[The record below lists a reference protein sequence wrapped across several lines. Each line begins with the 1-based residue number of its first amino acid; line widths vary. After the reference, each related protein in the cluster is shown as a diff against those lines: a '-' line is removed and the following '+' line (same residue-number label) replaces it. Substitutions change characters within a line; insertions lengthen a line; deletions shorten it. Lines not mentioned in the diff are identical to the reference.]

1 MDFEMLLD
9 EIINLSGEEQ
19 VNYLSKFKDY
29 EFSKK
34 ELFEIFSLIEEV
46 NYEKFYFIFKELLSK
61 LGMLDYY
68 LLVINMNNDLN
79 NFSKY
84 GRSENMDSYFEYLLK
99 SNDLSYEED
108 NLYYNNLL
116 KLSNN
121 VIKRLSEDKIN
132 LLSNMVYERIRLN
145 KNISFNELSFI
156 GVRTLKELGLIS
168 ISNKI
173 NNTILDGVY
182 GYTNFKLYMLT
193 KPECRIQLDYNK
205 IEKDFNGEE
214 LLFRLLYTLFHEIE
228 HVKQVNYCLNRDS
241 YKNDMGKKL
250 AFSYKRG
257 FFIESLVGH
266 SNMEDYDNI
275 TIEYNAKLL
284 GMIRSL
290 SFIKENFS
298 SLFNESFVRDKYLE
312 VNKIILDNYL
322 NYRKFNSLFSKYE
335 REYNDSQYKKDFEKT
350 LTILNFNGKIVSYGN
365 RFLDEQFML
374 LLMGEDNVFR
384 RIILSKNIPFDK
396 QESLV
401 LDSIYKKESKKRS

>member
-29 EFSKK
+29 DFSKK

-84 GRSENMDSYFEYLLK
+84 GRSETMDSYFEYLLK

>member
-29 EFSKK
+29 DFSKK

-46 NYEKFYFIFKELLSK
+46 NYEKFYLIFKELLSK

>member
-29 EFSKK
+29 DFSKK

-228 HVKQVNYCLNRDS
+228 HVKQVNYCLSRDS
-241 YKNDMGKKL
+241 YKNDMCKKL

-335 REYNDSQYKKDFEKT
+335 REYNDSQYKKDFENT

>member
-1 MDFEMLLD
+1 
-9 EIINLSGEEQ
+9 
-19 VNYLSKFKDY
+19 
-29 EFSKK
+29 
-34 ELFEIFSLIEEV
+34 
-46 NYEKFYFIFKELLSK
+46 
-61 LGMLDYY
+61 
-68 LLVINMNNDLN
+68 
-79 NFSKY
+79 
-84 GRSENMDSYFEYLLK
+84 
-99 SNDLSYEED
+99 
-108 NLYYNNLL
+108 
-116 KLSNN
+116 
-121 VIKRLSEDKIN
+121 
-132 LLSNMVYERIRLN
+132 
-145 KNISFNELSFI
+145 
-156 GVRTLKELGLIS
+156 
-168 ISNKI
+168 
-173 NNTILDGVY
+173 
-182 GYTNFKLYMLT
+182 MLT

-312 VNKIILDNYL
+312 VNKIILHNYL

>member
-29 EFSKK
+29 DFSKK

-228 HVKQVNYCLNRDS
+228 HVKQVNYCLSRDS
-241 YKNDMGKKL
+241 YKNDMCKKL

>member
-29 EFSKK
+29 DFSKK

-322 NYRKFNSLFSKYE
+322 NYRKFNSYLVNMKE
-335 REYNDSQYKKDFEKT
+335 N
-350 LTILNFNGKIVSYGN
+350 IMIVSIKKI
-365 RFLDEQFML
+365 L
-374 LLMGEDNVFR
+374 R
-384 RIILSKNIPFDK
+384 RL
-396 QESLV
+396 
-401 LDSIYKKESKKRS
+401 

>member
-1 MDFEMLLD
+1 MNFEMLLD

-19 VNYLSKFKDY
+19 LNYLSKFKDY
-29 EFSKK
+29 DFSKE
-34 ELFEIFSLIEEV
+34 ELFEIFSLLEEV
-46 NYEKFYFIFKELLSK
+46 NYEKFYLMFKELLSK

-68 LLVINMNNDLN
+68 LLVINMNKDLN

-84 GRSENMDSYFEYLLK
+84 GRSENMDSYFKYLLK

-116 KLSNN
+116 KLSSN
-121 VIKRLSEDKIN
+121 VIRRLSEDKIN
-132 LLSNMVYERIRLN
+132 ILSNMVYERIRSN

-173 NNTILDGVY
+173 NNTILDGAY

-193 KPECRIQLDYNK
+193 KPECKIQLDYNRL
-205 IEKDFNGEE
+205 EKEFNGEE

-228 HVKQVNYCLNRDS
+228 HVKQVNFCLSRDS
-241 YKNDMGKKL
+241 YKNDLSKKL
-250 AFSYKRG
+250 AVSYKRG

-284 GMIRSL
+284 GI
-290 SFIKENFS
+290 
-298 SLFNESFVRDKYLE
+298 
-312 VNKIILDNYL
+312 
-322 NYRKFNSLFSKYE
+322 
-335 REYNDSQYKKDFEKT
+335 
-350 LTILNFNGKIVSYGN
+350 
-365 RFLDEQFML
+365 
-374 LLMGEDNVFR
+374 
-384 RIILSKNIPFDK
+384 
-396 QESLV
+396 
-401 LDSIYKKESKKRS
+401 

>member
-1 MDFEMLLD
+1 MNFEMLLD

-29 EFSKK
+29 DFSKK

-241 YKNDMGKKL
+241 YKNDRGKKL

>member
-29 EFSKK
+29 DFSKK

>member
-29 EFSKK
+29 DFSKK
-34 ELFEIFSLIEEV
+34 ELFEIFSLVEEV
-46 NYEKFYFIFKELLSK
+46 NYEKFYLIFKELLSK

-205 IEKDFNGEE
+205 IEKEFNGEE

-228 HVKQVNYCLNRDS
+228 HVKQVNYCLSRDS
-241 YKNDMGKKL
+241 YKNDMSKKL

>member
-29 EFSKK
+29 DFSKK

-350 LTILNFNGKIVSYGN
+350 LTILNFNGKIVSYSN

>member
-1 MDFEMLLD
+1 MNFEMLLD

-29 EFSKK
+29 DFSKK

-228 HVKQVNYCLNRDS
+228 HVKQVTYCLNRDS

>member
-29 EFSKK
+29 DFSKN

-46 NYEKFYFIFKELLSK
+46 NYEKFYYIFKELLSK

-228 HVKQVNYCLNRDS
+228 HVKQVNYCLSRDS
-241 YKNDMGKKL
+241 YKNDMCKKL

>member
-1 MDFEMLLD
+1 MNFEMLLD

-29 EFSKK
+29 DFSKK

-228 HVKQVNYCLNRDS
+228 HVKQVNYCLSRDS

>member
-29 EFSKK
+29 DFSKK

-312 VNKIILDNYL
+312 VNKIILHNYL

>member
-1 MDFEMLLD
+1 MNFEMLLD

-19 VNYLSKFKDY
+19 LNYLSKFKDY
-29 EFSKK
+29 DFSKE
-34 ELFEIFSLIEEV
+34 ELFEIFSLVEEV
-46 NYEKFYFIFKELLSK
+46 NYEKFYLMFKELLSK

-68 LLVINMNNDLN
+68 LLVINMNKDLN

-84 GRSENMDSYFEYLLK
+84 GRSENMDSYFKYLLK

-116 KLSNN
+116 KLSSN
-121 VIKRLSEDKIN
+121 VIRRLSEDKIN
-132 LLSNMVYERIRLN
+132 ILSNMVYERIRSN

-156 GVRTLKELGLIS
+156 GVSTLKELGLIS

-173 NNTILDGVY
+173 NNTILDGAY

-193 KPECRIQLDYNK
+193 KPECKIQLDYNRL
-205 IEKDFNGEE
+205 EKEFNGEE

-228 HVKQVNYCLNRDS
+228 HVKQVNFCLSRDS
-241 YKNDMGKKL
+241 YKNDLSKKL
-250 AFSYKRG
+250 AVSYKRG

-284 GMIRSL
+284 GMIRTL

-298 SLFNESFVRDKYLE
+298 SLFNESFIRDKYLE

-322 NYRKFNSLFSKYE
+322 NYRKFNSLFSKYDSV
-335 REYNDSQYKKDFEKT
+335 YNDSQYKEDFDKT
-350 LTILNFNGKIVSYGN
+350 LTILNFNSKLVNYGN

-374 LLMGEDNVFR
+374 LLMGEDNIFR
-384 RIILSKNIPFDK
+384 RIILKKNISFDE
-396 QESLV
+396 QENLI
-401 LDSIYKKESKKRS
+401 LDSIYKKDSKKRS

>member
-1 MDFEMLLD
+1 MNFEMLLD

-29 EFSKK
+29 DFSKK

>member
-1 MDFEMLLD
+1 MNFEMLLD

-29 EFSKK
+29 DFSKK
-34 ELFEIFSLIEEV
+34 ELFEIFSLVEEV
-46 NYEKFYFIFKELLSK
+46 NYEKFYLIFKELLSK

-228 HVKQVNYCLNRDS
+228 HVKQVNYCLSRDS
-241 YKNDMGKKL
+241 YKNDMCKKL

>member
-29 EFSKK
+29 DFSKK

-241 YKNDMGKKL
+241 YKNDMCKKL